1 METGFESLKLALVG
15 FIIPY
20 IFIYNPAM
28 LLQGTFMEIVSLCFI
43 MIYII
48 GFIAA
53 GLQGFYIRK
62 LNLLFRTGSIVI
74 AGLLV
79 LLVCSSV
86 MDNKTIQV
94 AVSVIALIHFIFY
107 YLYKKPE
114 QKFQIQWLVEYSIK
128 TLTVSL
134 F

>member
-1 METGFESLKLALVG
+1 MNLLNWPLVG

-28 LLQGTFMEIVSLCFI
+28 LLQGTFMQIASLCFM

-62 LNLLFRTGSIVI
+62 LNTLLRTGSIVI

-79 LLVCSSV
+79 FIVCSSV

-94 AVSVIALIHFIFY
+94 AVSVIGLIHLFFTI
-107 YLYKKPE
+107 YKKSRTE
-114 QKFQIQWLVEYSIK
+114 
-128 TLTVSL
+128 VSNAMAG
-134 F
+134 